1 VAPNSTHE
9 AAAKRGLRYLK
20 GTIDLGITYDG
31 KDGLVMKAYTDA
43 DYAAGEDRRSISGMV
58 ITLAHGTVSYQSK
71 KQSTVATST
80 TESEYVAAANAVKE
94 LIWIKSLLKE
104 LKREAEGQNTLLS
117 DSQGAIALAHNPEYH
132 ARTKHID
139 VQHHFIRECVEN
151 GTIQLKYCPTKDMVA
166 DALTKALP
174 RDRHWA
180 LIKQMG
186 METLEQFRSG
196 SEELSE
202 MSEISEISEMPES

>member
-1 VAPNSTHE
+1 
-9 AAAKRGLRYLK
+9 
-20 GTIDLGITYDG
+20 
-31 KDGLVMKAYTDA
+31 LVLKAYADA

-58 ITLAHGTVSYQSK
+58 ITLANGTVSYQSK

-104 LKREAEGQNTLLS
+104 LGREDEAEGQDTLLS
-117 DSQGAIALAHNPEYH
+117 DSQGAIALGRNPEYH

-139 VQHHFIRECVEN
+139 VQYHFIRECVEN

-180 LIKQMG
+180 LIRQMG

-196 SEELSE
+196 SEGLSE
-202 MSEISEISEMPES
+202 MSKMPET